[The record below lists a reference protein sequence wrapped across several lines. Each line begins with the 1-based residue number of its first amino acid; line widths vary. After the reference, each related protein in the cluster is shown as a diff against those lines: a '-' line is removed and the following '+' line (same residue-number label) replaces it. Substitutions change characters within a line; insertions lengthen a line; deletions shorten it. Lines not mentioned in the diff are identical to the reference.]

1 MKAKGWKL
9 LLVGIIVT
17 AMVGTYATP
26 ILAVSVEK
34 GRETNNNDSTPQ
46 GDHPFEFEGPMD
58 PYDAYRYNVGGEK
71 PEEPK
76 YSNPKYVPSRDADI
90 LLNES
95 FETSV
100 PPPGWTQYRMGD
112 TPTEEWTQD
121 DSTSHTGTYCAY
133 HDYGSSG
140 YFINDWLV
148 TGPINVAGYTNI
160 YLSWW
165 NYHTFKDWYYYNGV
179 WISCGSPDPA
189 DGDYVEIMEV
199 YPYETYTWVQN
210 VTLLDP
216 YITSDTIYIAFVYQ
230 GEWAHA
236 WRIDDVLVTAEPGGP
251 PGPPAYHDVAVKIIY
266 PEDEERYNTAPKKVI
281 VNVTNEGQFDEPQLD
296 FHLQVYKEIQ
306 PNPECA
312 WFDDMEC
319 CSVNWTAYDWDGDH
333 YSWQK
338 SNKRAHSGEWSY
350 HVTCPMMGTYPPN
363 SHDSLINTYPVI
375 EPRCPE
381 GTVTGAEPLY
391 GELRFWFWLQGE
403 FDTMYRGIYDFLFV
417 KISPDNGATWYQLAD
432 TQGQYIYYLDTT
444 DQNNYQ
450 NAAVWYEWE
459 DGWVHVI
466 IDITPLIPLGD
477 EWKVN
482 FTWVTDPNF
491 NFEGVYIDDVCFAFQ
506 CGPLQPL
513 VFQGYKYVHNLMRG
527 ETRTI
532 EFPLEINIFENNT
545 KYWIQVYHKGE
556 LINDSDPSDDWDN
569 ISILI
574 ADYHDIEVK
583 WVDAIDRVELRAW
596 DPLGTPVDVYA
607 NVKNNGT
614 FAEEDVPVKMEV
626 YELVEQ
632 TLMYEDL
639 SGGRP
644 HYDWVHS
651 VVFGDDLWHVTSK
664 DGYGDTYSFYCG
676 EEAEESI
683 GFYHNGVYY
692 NYLASPAFP
701 EMAEAYGAVLK
712 FHAKWSFDENDYWR
726 IGIWDPATRTIFTT
740 FFDIVGS
747 THTPYVPAE
756 FAFTPI
762 DHPKG
767 TYYNNNEWWG
777 PDNPHAEARYPYTI
791 WPIKTNNY
799 MEGEGQFTIDLFY
812 LMDLV
817 RFFYGPNYFPNHVCG
832 VAFVVFTDDTVN
844 YCPDN
849 PEEWSG
855 LLIDNIE
862 ITAFFKGEK
871 VYEETQYVDLDIKET
886 KTLHFIFPA
895 HEYSKYIIE
904 VTSLL
909 PNDIDRS
916 DDMEWDQTFVYQQIE
931 YDEFENPAEPWAS
944 YESYDC
950 TWCLPSYWHAVDYIP
965 GCWYNHRA
973 PYMWCGDD
981 YYGRYLPNMND
992 SLVLW
997 NTTENDFEWIDFTN
1011 AITGN
1016 FTLSIWIDMYAMN
1029 DACYVEYST
1038 DGLHWYPLDV
1048 YIYMPDPYNF
1058 WIGPLSNFTYDYS
1071 YFAYYPNWTHMWLN
1085 AYVDIS
1091 PCLGQKVTFR
1101 FRFVSDSWIE
1111 WSGFYFDDV
1120 VISAGSLILK
1130 QDDFSTYGVHDTW
1143 MWLGKWTWAGDWW
1156 RMEGGVWINNDWLS
1170 GLYVNNLNN
1179 ILVKTVPDLAKA
1191 YDAYLYFDTKYA
1203 LQDGY
1208 DFGYLEIFAGDEI
1221 DPCASGGVKEK
1232 FTGDSGGWENVAVH
1246 LKHWL
1251 FQGMV
1256 HIGWRMLSDWGYVD
1270 EGWQID
1276 NVTIIAKLDTDAPV
1290 TVHYLSPAEPDGCDG
1305 WYKSAVTITLD
1316 AWDNVELAATYY
1328 RIDGGEWMLYEE
1340 PFTVS
1345 SDGVHTIEYYSV
1357 DVVGNAE
1364 DVHSFT
1370 IKIDRTAPT
1379 ASITFPQE
1387 GYIYLF
1393 GKELFANPLGGTII
1407 IGGITFQASASDAT
1421 SGVKYVHFEIDGMSY
1436 DDTTS
1441 PYEIWWHKFDL
1452 IPKSYTLS
1460 VTPHDNA
1467 CNEGSTVTLS
1477 FTHWL

>member
-9 LLVGIIVT
+9 LLVGIIAIALT
-17 AMVGTYATP
+17 TP
-26 ILAVSVEK
+26 IGAVSVEK

-46 GDHPFEFEGPMD
+46 GDEIKYMELNDKMVQDFQAGGRGQDFEKFQPPGTRFFYEDFEG
-58 PYDAYRYNVGGEK
+58 GG
-71 PEEPK
+71 
-76 YSNPKYVPSRDADI
+76 V
-90 LLNES
+90 
-95 FETSV
+95 
-100 PPPGWTQYRMGD
+100 PPGWSIYDGGD
-112 TPTEEWTQD
+112 AGYTWEVTNSYPSWAYYDGPNAAGYAAILDDDGFGSGITSYDSIITPSID
-121 DSTSHTGTYCAY
+121 CS
-133 HDYGSSG
+133 
-140 YFINDWLV
+140 
-148 TGPINVAGYTNI
+148 GYTNI
-160 YLSWW
+160 YL
-165 NYHTFKDWYYYNGV
+165 YFNGTV
-179 WISCGSPDPA
+179 EVIGDYPPADDGLFIWIST
-189 DGDYVEIMEV
+189 DGGA
-199 YPYETYTWVQN
+199 TWVYTGYNISSDSAGPYTFDISAWADLQPDVMINFTFNDTGYYDWGALIDN
-210 VTLLDP
+210 VSLYGTP
-216 YITSDTIYIAFVYQ
+216 A
-230 GEWAHA
+230 G
-236 WRIDDVLVTAEPGGP
+236 
-251 PGPPAYHDVAVKIIY
+251 GPPAYHDVAVDIIY
-266 PEDEERYNTAPKKVI
+266 PEDGGMYNTAPKKVI
-281 VNVTNEGQFDEPQLD
+281 INVTNEGQFDEPQLD

-306 PNPECA
+306 PDPEPVWC
-312 WFDDMEC
+312 DDMEC
-319 CSVNWTAYDWDGDH
+319 CSVNWTSYDWDGDH
-333 YSWQK
+333 YSWAK
-338 SNKRAHSGEWSY
+338 TDKRAHSGEWSY

-375 EPRCPE
+375 EPRCPD
-381 GTVTGAEPLY
+381 GTVTGAEPVY
-391 GELRFWFWLQGE
+391 GELSFWFWMQGE
-403 FDTMYRGIYDFLFV
+403 FDTMYRGLYDFLFV

-444 DQNNYQ
+444 DQNSYQ
-450 NAAVWYEWE
+450 NPAVWYEWE
-459 DGWVHVI
+459 NGWVHVI

-513 VFQGYKYVHNLMRG
+513 VFQGYKYVHNLTRG

-556 LINDSDPSDDWDN
+556 LINDSDPSDDEQN
-569 ISILI
+569 ISIWI
-574 ADYHDIEVK
+574 VDYHDVGVD

-607 NVKNNGT
+607 NVTNYGT

-632 TLMYEDL
+632 TIMYEDL
-639 SGGRP
+639 SGGTP
-644 HYDWVHS
+644 DMAYQWIHGS
-651 VVFGDDLWHVTSK
+651 VLGDDLWHVTSR
-664 DGYGDTYSFYCG
+664 DGYDDTYSWYCG
-676 EEAEESI
+676 DE
-683 GFYHNGVYY
+683 GTTVLGVYHNGMYV
-692 NYLASPAFP
+692 NYLFTQRTFT
-701 EMAEAYGAVLK
+701 ELNEAYGAILK
-712 FHAKWSFDENDYWR
+712 FSAKWSFEEGDYWN
-726 IGIWDPATRTIFTT
+726 ILLYDPVSGYILGNSWQA
-740 FFDIVGS
+740 
-747 THTPYVPAE
+747 PYVHPE
-756 FAFTPI
+756 FGLTTSS
-762 DHPKG
+762 HSRG
-767 TYYNNNEWWG
+767 TWYNNNEWWG
-777 PDNPHAEARYPYTI
+777 PDNPHGESSYQY
-791 WPIKTNNY
+791 NNY

-812 LMDLV
+812 IMDYWRNVLGPWYGIP
-817 RFFYGPNYFPNHVCG
+817 FFGTPDNPSYACG
-832 VAFVVFTDDTVN
+832 IGFAVWYTDDTINV
-844 YCPDN
+844 CPDN
-849 PEEWSG
+849 PEDWSG

-862 ITAFFKGEK
+862 IVAFFKGEK
-871 VYEETQYVDLDIKET
+871 VYEETQYVDLDIDET
-886 KTLHFIFPA
+886 ETLHFIFPA

-909 PNDIDRS
+909 PNDMNPS
-916 DDMEWDQTFVYQQIE
+916 NDMAWDQTFVYQQIE
-931 YDEFENPAEPWAS
+931 YDEFENPAEPWAT
-944 YESYDC
+944 YASYDC

-981 YYGRYLPNMND
+981 YYGTYLPNMDD

-1016 FTLSIWIDMYAMN
+1016 FTLNVWIDIESYY
-1029 DACYVEYST
+1029 DGCYVEYTT

-1058 WIGPLSNFTYDYS
+1058 WIGPLPYFTYDYS
-1071 YFAYYPNWTHMWLN
+1071 YYAYYPNWTHMWLN

-1101 FRFVSDSWIE
+1101 FRFVSDSSVE

-1170 GLYVNNLNN
+1170 GLYVTNLNN

-1203 LQDGY
+1203 LEDGY

-1221 DPCASGGVKEK
+1221 DPCTSGGVKDM
-1232 FTGDSGGWENVAVH
+1232 FTGDSVGWESVAVH

-1256 HIGWRMLSDWGYVD
+1256 HIGWRMLSDSIIVD

-1276 NVTIIAKLDTDAPV
+1276 NVTIIGKLDTDAPV

-1357 DVVGNAE
+1357 DVVGNTE